1 MPPAGDALTPH
12 ARSRNDMIIPLRRP
26 RLGTWSRP
34 ARLHFAPMH
43 HDDPASCKATCHVS
57 PFSLVSLNE
66 TTSELMAVFVREP
79 VFVFGRQGNRPV
91 PQSLASSAL
100 HQCACMF
107 TSQLAPLAMSAAAG
121 RTMYVAGSTISS
133 RVRKLYRPIGT
144 RIIVCISTLF
154 QLFQPS
160 Y

>member
-1 MPPAGDALTPH
+1 MTLLQAAKPPPAPCPCP
-12 ARSRNDMIIPLRRP
+12 PL
-26 RLGTWSRP
+26 
-34 ARLHFAPMH
+34 
-43 HDDPASCKATCHVS
+43 
-57 PFSLVSLNE
+57 SLVSLNE
-66 TTSELMAVFVREP
+66 TTPELMAVFVREP

-133 RVRKLYRPIGT
+133 QERKYRPTPGSPGNTVHVYVDRLHLHYYIPVSAKLAHALACFY
-144 RIIVCISTLF
+144 IFLF
-154 QLFQPS
+154 RPS
-160 Y
+160 AWFTTTN